1 MSSLR
6 PALLRLALLSA
17 VLLAGCAVPVAG
29 ALSDEDA
36 NRIVTALEASGVAAG
51 KEPDPE
57 HEARFRVSV
66 AREDASLAVTVLS
79 HENLPP
85 AKATGV
91 LDALGE
97 SSIVPS
103 RTAEH
108 AKLVAGTAGDLERSL
123 RAIDGVI
130 SARVHL
136 AVPEADALS
145 PEETPREPSASVLV
159 RHRGANPPLSVTD
172 IQRLVAGAV
181 PGLLP
186 AQVNVVATPTPARAR
201 TADRELA
208 RVGPVTVTRASLLP
222 LKLLVAGAAVLNL
235 LSLGLVVLLWS
246 RLRKTQLA
254 LESRP
259 LGDG

>member
-1 MSSLR
+1 MFPSRFAPHLASFA
-6 PALLRLALLSA
+6 AL
-17 VLLAGCAVPVAG
+17 LLAGCAVPVAG

-36 NRIVTALEASGVAAG
+36 NRIVTVLESSGVAAG
-51 KEPDPE
+51 KEADPE
-57 HEARFRVSV
+57 HEARFRVNV
-66 AREDASLAVTVLS
+66 AREDASLAVSVLS

-85 AKATGV
+85 ARAPGV
-91 LDALGE
+91 LDALGD

-108 AKLVAGTAGDLERSL
+108 AKLVTGTAGDLERSL

-136 AVPEADALS
+136 AVPEADALDL
-145 PEETPREPSASVLV
+145 EEKPREPSASVLL
-159 RHRGANPPLSVTD
+159 RHRGVNPPLAITD

-201 TADRELA
+201 PADRELA
-208 RVGPVTVTRASLLP
+208 RVGPVTVTRSSLLP
-222 LKLLVAGAAVLNL
+222 LKLLVAGAALLNVV
-235 LSLGLVVLLWS
+235 SLGLVALLWT

-254 LESRP
+254 LEGRP
-259 LGDG
+259 LGET

>member
-1 MSSLR
+1 MFS
-6 PALLRLALLSA
+6 PRLALNHLA
-17 VLLAGCAVPVAG
+17 LLTPLLLAGCAVPVAG

-36 NRIVTALEASGVAAG
+36 NRVVTVLEASGVAAT
-51 KEPDPE
+51 KESDPE
-57 HEARFRVSV
+57 HEARFRVQV
-66 AREDASLAVTVLS
+66 GREDASLAVTVLS

-85 AKATGV
+85 AKAPGV

-97 SSIVPS
+97 SGIVPS

-136 AVPEADALS
+136 AVPEGDALS
-145 PEETPREPSASVLV
+145 LEDKPREPSASVLL
-159 RHRGANPPLSVTD
+159 RHRGVSPPLAITD

-186 AQVNVVATPTPARAR
+186 AQVNVVATPTPARSR
-201 TADRELA
+201 PADRELS

-222 LKLLVAGAAVLNL
+222 LKLLVAGAALLNI
-235 LSLGLVVLLWS
+235 LSLGLVVVLWS

-254 LESRP
+254 LETRP
-259 LGDG
+259 LEG